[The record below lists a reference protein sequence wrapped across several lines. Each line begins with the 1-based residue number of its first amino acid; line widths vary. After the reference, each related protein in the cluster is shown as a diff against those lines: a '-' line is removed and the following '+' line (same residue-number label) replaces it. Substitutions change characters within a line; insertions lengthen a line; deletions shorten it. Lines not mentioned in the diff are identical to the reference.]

1 MVDGEARGGNGRGCG
16 TRATVAVLAGL
27 TMAALA
33 GCSDAP
39 PGSRDYAFVV
49 LGPGGERIA
58 RLITIADACPPIE
71 IDGEKQPMEVRA
83 APSPPDFPVLTCQ
96 AVVPA
101 GAVDAN
107 VAGTALPLPRDVVER
122 IAVIGDTGCRVQDG
136 MTPQACND
144 PDAWPFPGLASAVSE
159 LVAWITGEPRQRY
172 LSDLA
177 SSVAALDPDL
187 IIHVGDY
194 LYRYDACPEGD
205 AGCAGSPSG
214 FNWETIAADYF
225 APAAPMFARAP
236 FALTRGNHESCNAAG
251 EVWSRFLDPLP
262 YDPTCSNYS
271 EVYAIE
277 VGGLTLL
284 MLDSSNAM
292 DTVMESQVALYRQQ
306 FARLYQLAGPRSFL
320 VTHRPLWG
328 VANSAPSGSPE
339 QLMVENVTL
348 QASSGNELPAS
359 VEAVLSG
366 HVHVYQLLGFDPPR
380 APQMI
385 VGNSGTKLAQI
396 VTSPLAGLAVAGA
409 TVASGETLDQFG
421 FVTLEASGDDAW
433 SLTLRDFGGS
443 ALQEC
448 SVAGFQVSCP

>member
-1 MVDGEARGGNGRGCG
+1 MAGDGADGRTGRTGAARSTALLVCLTIAVLTGCG
-16 TRATVAVLAGL
+16 
-27 TMAALA
+27 
-33 GCSDAP
+33 DAP
-39 PGSRDYAFVV
+39 PGSRDYAWLE
-49 LGPGGERIA
+49 LGPGDEHIT
-58 RLITIADACPPIE
+58 RLVTTADSCPPIE
-71 IDGEKQPMEVRA
+71 VDGRKTAMQVRA
-83 APSPPDFPVLTCQ
+83 APDPPAFPVLTCE
-96 AVVPA
+96 AVVPRD
-101 GAVDAN
+101 AVDAS
-107 VAGTALPLPRDVVER
+107 VAGVVLPLPRQTVER

-144 PDAWPFPGLASAVSE
+144 PNAWPFPGLASAVSE
-159 LVAWITGEPRQRY
+159 LVGWITGRPQQRY
-172 LSDLA
+172 LSNLA

-194 LYRYDACPEGD
+194 LYRYSPCPEGD

-214 FNWETIAADYF
+214 FNWETIAADFF
-225 APAAPMFARAP
+225 APAEPMFRKAP
-236 FALTRGNHESCNAAG
+236 LALTRGNHESCSAAG

-262 YDPTCSNYS
+262 YDPSCSNYS

-292 DTVMESQVALYRQQ
+292 DMVTESQVALYRQQ
-306 FARLYQLAGPRSFL
+306 FARLHQLAGPRSFL

-328 VANSAPSGSPE
+328 VANAAAKGAPE

-348 QASSGNELPAS
+348 QAASGNELPAG
-359 VEAVLSG
+359 VQAVLSG

-385 VGNSGTKLAQI
+385 VGNGGTALAQI
-396 VTSPLAGLAVAGA
+396 VTSPLRGLEVAGA
-409 TVASGETLDQFG
+409 TVADGETLDQFG
-421 FVTLEASGDDAW
+421 FVTLEASGTDGW
-433 SLTLRDFGGS
+433 RMTVRDFAGS

-448 SVAGFQVSCP
+448 TVAGLAIDCE

>member
-1 MVDGEARGGNGRGCG
+1 L
-16 TRATVAVLAGL
+16 TLAV
-27 TMAALA
+27 LA

-39 PGSRDYAFVV
+39 PASRDYAWLE

-58 RLITIADACPPIE
+58 RLITTAETCPPIE
-71 IDGEKQPMEVRA
+71 VDGQKTAMQVRA
-83 APSPPDFPVLTCQ
+83 LPSPPDFPVLTCE
-96 AVVPA
+96 AVVAP
-101 GAVDAN
+101 DAHDAS
-107 VAGTALPLPRDVVER
+107 VTGMVLPLPRETVER

-144 PDAWPFPGLASAVSE
+144 PNAWPFPGLASAVSE
-159 LVAWITGEPRQRY
+159 LISWITGEPQPRY
-172 LSDLA
+172 LSNLA
-177 SSVAALDPDL
+177 SSVASLDPDL

-194 LYRYDACPEGD
+194 LYRYSPCPEGD

-214 FNWETIAADYF
+214 FNWETIAADFF
-225 APAAPMFARAP
+225 APAEPMFAKAP
-236 FALTRGNHESCNAAG
+236 LALTRGNHESCNAAG
-251 EVWSRFLDPLP
+251 EVWFRFFDPLP
-262 YDPTCSNYS
+262 YDPSCVNYS

-292 DTVMESQVALYRQQ
+292 DTVMQSQVAFYQQQ

-328 VANSAPSGSPE
+328 VANSAPKGSPE

-348 QASSGNELPAS
+348 QASSDNELPPS
-359 VEAVLSG
+359 VQAVLSG
-366 HVHVYQLLGFDPPR
+366 HVHVYQLLSFDPPR

-385 VGNSGTKLAQI
+385 VGNSGTSLAQI
-396 VTSPLAGLAVAGA
+396 VTSPLAGLEVAGA
-409 TVASGETLDQFG
+409 NVAVGETLDQFG

-433 SLTLRDFGGS
+433 HLTLRDFGGS

-448 SVAGFQVSCP
+448 SVAGFSVSCP

>member
-1 MVDGEARGGNGRGCG
+1 MRGRRGRERGAI
-16 TRATVAVLAGL
+16 TQ
-27 TMAALA
+27 AALLLGLMVA
-33 GCSDAP
+33 ALSGCSDAP
-39 PGSRDYAFVV
+39 PGERDYAWLE

-71 IDGEKQPMEVRA
+71 VDGQALPMQVRA
-83 APSPPDFPVLTCQ
+83 APTLPDFPVLTCE
-96 AVVPA
+96 AVVSP
-101 GAVDAN
+101 DAELAT
-107 VAGTALPLPRDVVER
+107 VAGMALPLPRPAVER

-144 PDAWPFPGLASAVSE
+144 PAAWPFPGLASAVSE
-159 LVAWITGEPRQRY
+159 LIGWITGRPQQRY

-194 LYRYDACPEGD
+194 LYRYDPCPEGD

-225 APAAPMFARAP
+225 APAAPMFAKAP
-236 FALTRGNHESCNAAG
+236 LALTRGNHESCSTAG

-306 FARLYQLAGPRSFL
+306 FARLHELAGPRSFL

-328 VANSAPSGSPE
+328 VANSAPKGSPE

-348 QASSGNELPAS
+348 QASSGNELPSS

-385 VGNSGTKLAQI
+385 VGNSGTSLAQI

-409 TVASGETLDQFG
+409 NVAVGETLDQFG
-421 FVTLEASGDDAW
+421 FVTLEASGAAGW
-433 SLTLRDFGGS
+433 SLTLRDFAGA

-448 SVAGFQVSCP
+448 TIAGFRVSCP